1 MHTNKDHIAVISLN
15 ANKYSETFIH
25 NQIKYL
31 PAHVHCLYDGVLPK
45 YGPNET
51 CFVENEKHA

>member
-1 MHTNKDHIAVISLN
+1 MHTNKEHIAVISLN

-31 PAHVHCLYDGVLPK
+31 PAQRALPI
-45 YGPNET
+45 
-51 CFVENEKHA
+51 